1 MIQVILVR
9 HGETEYNAQGRLQGY
24 SPVPLSTRGRQQA
37 MLVGPRVQPLRP
49 TVLYSSDIQ
58 RAHETATILSQHVGL
73 PVQPCTGLREWNIGN
88 WIDRIAEEFYAH
100 LADIGAH
107 PATHVPEGG
116 ESQVQTQARI
126 VAQMQAWADQH
137 PETTI
142 LGVSHGLA
150 IDLFVRHIL
159 GLDVR
164 QTPPYR
170 IANASINIFRYQA
183 GTWEIV
189 TLNDIGHL
197 TSLA

>member
-1 MIQVILVR
+1 VIQVILVR

-58 RAHETATILSQHVGL
+58 RAHETAAILSEYVGL
-73 PVQPCTGLREWNIGN
+73 PVQPCPGLREWNIGT
-88 WIDRIAEEFYAH
+88 WIDRMMEDFYAY
-100 LADIGAH
+100 LTAIGAH

-116 ESQVQTQARI
+116 ESQVQTQARM

-137 PETTI
+137 AGATI
-142 LGVSHGLA
+142 LGVSHGTA
-150 IDLFVRHIL
+150 IDLLVRHIL

-164 QTPPYR
+164 QSPPYR
-170 IANASINIFRYQA
+170 IANASVNILRYQNEQ
-183 GTWEIV
+183 WEIV

>member
-1 MIQVILVR
+1 MQVILVR

-24 SPVPLSTRGRQQA
+24 SPVSLSTRGHQQA

-58 RAHETATILSQHVGL
+58 RAHETAAILSEHVGL

-88 WIDRIAEEFYAH
+88 WIDRMAEEFYAH
-100 LADIGAH
+100 LAAIGAH

-116 ESQVQTQARI
+116 ESQEQTQARM

-137 PETTI
+137 AAATI
-142 LGVSHGLA
+142 LGVSHGMA

-164 QTPPYR
+164 QCPPYR
-170 IANASINIFRYQA
+170 IANASVNIFRHQD
-183 GTWEIV
+183 GKWEIV

-197 TSLA
+197 IALA

>member
-1 MIQVILVR
+1 MQVILVR

-73 PVQPCTGLREWNIGN
+73 PVQPCPGLREWNIGN
-88 WIDRIAEEFYAH
+88 WIDRMAEEFYAH
-100 LADIGAH
+100 LAAIGAH

-116 ESQVQTQARI
+116 ESHVQTQARM

-137 PETTI
+137 AEATI
-142 LGVSHGLA
+142 LGVSHGMA
-150 IDLFVRHIL
+150 IDLLVRHIL

-164 QTPPYR
+164 QAPPYR
-170 IANASINIFRYQA
+170 IANASVTIFSCQA
-183 GTWEIV
+183 GQWEV
-189 TLNDIGHL
+189 TTLNDISHL
-197 TSLA
+197 EALA

>member
-1 MIQVILVR
+1 MQVILVR

-24 SPVPLSTRGRQQA
+24 SPVSLSTRGRQQA

-58 RAHETATILSQHVGL
+58 RAHETAMILSQLVGL
-73 PVQPCTGLREWNIGN
+73 PVQPCPGLREWNIGN
-88 WIDRIAEEFYAH
+88 WIDRMADDFYTH
-100 LADIGAH
+100 LAAIGAH

-116 ESQVQTQARI
+116 ESQVQTQARM

-137 PETTI
+137 TEATI
-142 LGVSHGLA
+142 LGVSHGMA

-164 QTPPYR
+164 QSPPYC
-170 IANASINIFRYQA
+170 IANASINIFRYQDER
-183 GTWEIV
+183 WEIV

-197 TSLA
+197 TSLT

>member
-1 MIQVILVR
+1 MQVILVR

-24 SPVPLSTRGRQQA
+24 APVSLSTRGRQQA

-58 RAHETATILSQHVGL
+58 RAHETAAILSEHVGL
-73 PVQPCTGLREWNIGN
+73 PVQLCTGLREWNIGN
-88 WIDRIAEEFYAH
+88 WIDRMAEEFYAH
-100 LADIGAH
+100 LAAIRAH

-116 ESQVQTQARI
+116 ESQVQTQARM
-126 VAQMQAWADQH
+126 VAQMHAWADQH
-137 PETTI
+137 AEATI
-142 LGVSHGLA
+142 LGVSHGMA

-164 QTPPYR
+164 QSPPYR
-170 IANASINIFRYQA
+170 IANASINIFRYQDKK
-183 GTWEIV
+183 WEIV

>member
-1 MIQVILVR
+1 MQVILVR

-24 SPVPLSTRGRQQA
+24 SPVPLSMRGRQQA
-37 MLVGPRVQPLRP
+37 MLVGPRVRPLRP
-49 TVLYSSDIQ
+49 TMLYSSDIQ

-88 WIDRIAEEFYAH
+88 WVDRMAEEFYAH
-100 LADIGAH
+100 LAAIGVH

-116 ESQVQTQARI
+116 ESHVQTQARM
-126 VAQMQAWADQH
+126 VAQMQDWTDQH
-137 PETTI
+137 TGATVM
-142 LGVSHGLA
+142 GVSHGMA

-164 QTPPYR
+164 QSPPYR
-170 IANASINIFRYQA
+170 IANASVNIFCYQA
-183 GTWEIV
+183 GQWEIV

-197 TSLA
+197 TSMA